1 MGRPHGQYC
10 AASWAVTGWAVTAL
24 MGSDAV
30 PLRIGASYPFPYT
43 PTVPGN
49 TPTVPPRAGYGGD
62 AQGLRRAC

>member
-1 MGRPHGQYC
+1 MGSHCPHGQ
-10 AASWAVTGWAVTAL
+10 SLPSWAVTAL